1 MEIRTENTNSK
12 FFVKYNNDDVK
23 ESVDSAVRHL
33 QDTSRFAEFL
43 GVRFERR
50 VLKVGDE
57 VGKSKSNFGR
67 DDVREFPEYGTPEY
81 DSLETLPGACAYDV
95 DMWRSHI
102 LDRGEWTEMEA
113 DIHLYVIEGD
123 GIDKES
129 GEDDDEVI
137 ISNAEVMAV
146 IF

>member
-43 GVRFERR
+43 GVRFDRR

-67 DDVREFPEYGTPEY
+67 NDVREFPEYGTP
-81 DSLETLPGACAYDV
+81 
-95 DMWRSHI
+95 
-102 LDRGEWTEMEA
+102 
-113 DIHLYVIEGD
+113 
-123 GIDKES
+123 
-129 GEDDDEVI
+129 
-137 ISNAEVMAV
+137 
-146 IF
+146 